1 MGEYFKMDNGVKSEQ
16 SILSETIKCKNI
28 TCKRIMQ
35 NLTSLIPEKNICR
48 CFILSIISESCRTTL
63 MYLERNKGK

>member
-28 TCKRIMQ
+28 TCKHIMQ
-35 NLTSLIPEKNICR
+35 NLTSLIPEKNYMQMLYSFYHIR
-48 CFILSIISESCRTTL
+48 KLQNYIDAP
-63 MYLERNKGK
+63 GKK

>member
-1 MGEYFKMDNGVKSEQ
+1 MGEYFKMDNTVKSEQ

-35 NLTSLIPEKNICR
+35 NLTSLIPKKKLYADAL
-48 CFILSIISESCRTTL
+48 FFLSYQKAAEL
-63 MYLERNKGK
+63 H

>member
-35 NLTSLIPEKNICR
+35 NLTSLIPEKNYMQMLYSFYHIR
-48 CFILSIISESCRTTL
+48 KLQNYIDVP
-63 MYLERNKGK
+63 GKK